1 MRFRSYDSLR
11 VFEVVARH
19 LSVTA
24 AAGELHLTKGA
35 VSYQIGRL
43 ESELGFPVF
52 SRDGRGLA
60 LTERG
65 KTLWQTAQAAFQSLE
80 QEIGRLREAEPWRI
94 TIGLA
99 TYFASRWL
107 SPRLMTFIDGHPQ
120 VALRLQPLVDLI
132 DLRAHDIDLAIR
144 WGAGDWRDL
153 VIEPL
158 FPCPAFPTAGKAIAA
173 RVAEVGLEA
182 ALPALTLLH
191 DRDGSVAWRD
201 WHAAA
206 GLPYREAHD
215 ELVIPDPNVRV
226 QAVIDGQGV
235 ALNDA
240 LVADELAD
248 GRLHRISDV
257 ALDHYGYFLAT
268 PRGALDNPALA
279 AFHDWILQEA
289 RAFEADRRVDA

>member
-11 VFEVVARH
+11 IFDVVARH
-19 LSVTA
+19 QSVTA
-24 AAGELHLTKGA
+24 AAEELHLTKGA

-43 ESELGFPVF
+43 EGELGFPVF

-65 KTLWQTAQAAFQSLE
+65 KTLWQTARTAFQSLE

-182 ALPALTLLH
+182 ALPTLTLLH

-206 GLPYREAHD
+206 GLPYREGARRTGH
-215 ELVIPDPNVRV
+215 PRSQCP
-226 QAVIDGQGV
+226 GPG
-235 ALNDA
+235 
-240 LVADELAD
+240 
-248 GRLHRISDV
+248 GHRRP
-257 ALDHYGYFLAT
+257 G
-268 PRGALDNPALA
+268 RGAERRAGRGRVRRRPPASDLRRAARSLRLLPRHPERRAGQSGARRLPRLDPA
-279 AFHDWILQEA
+279 
-289 RAFEADRRVDA
+289 